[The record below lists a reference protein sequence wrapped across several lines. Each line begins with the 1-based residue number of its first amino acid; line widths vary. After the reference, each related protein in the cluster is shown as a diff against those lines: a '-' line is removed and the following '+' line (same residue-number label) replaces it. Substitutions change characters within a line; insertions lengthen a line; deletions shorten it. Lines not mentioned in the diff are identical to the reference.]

1 MLQSH
6 VTGVSLIDDNQALI
20 NKIAWNYYPTIHAL
34 NSSIEHEDLVQELTM
49 EVFRVNEKYNPDKG
63 AQTTY
68 VTEVCRKYMANVYR
82 KNIAD
87 SRKVD
92 ITFCDDLFV
101 EIPHVETPDLVYE
114 VSERMKGLFVGT
126 DPISHTAA
134 YLWLNPSILDEE
146 FQKVKHYYKNNK
158 PGSLLNLDVV
168 LKFTLMKMFSL
179 TANEVRKYTSE
190 LHERFL

>member
-20 NKIAWNYYPTIHAL
+20 NKIAWNYYPSIHAI
-34 NSSIEHEDLVQELTM
+34 NSSVEQEDLAQELTM
-49 EVFRVNEKYNPDKG
+49 EVLRVSDRYDPTKG

-68 VTEVCRKYMANVYR
+68 ITEVCRRCMANFYR
-82 KNIAD
+82 KHN
-87 SRKVD
+87 RRVD
-92 ITFCDDLFV
+92 ITFCEEV
-101 EIPHVETPDLVYE
+101 YVETPYVDTPELVYE
-114 VSERMKGLFVGT
+114 VSEKMKGLFTGS
-126 DPISHTAA
+126 DPIAHTAA
-134 YLWLNPSILDEE
+134 YLWLNPSVLDDE

-158 PGSLLNLDVV
+158 PGSPLNLDVV

-179 TANEVRKYTSE
+179 TVNEVKKYTSE